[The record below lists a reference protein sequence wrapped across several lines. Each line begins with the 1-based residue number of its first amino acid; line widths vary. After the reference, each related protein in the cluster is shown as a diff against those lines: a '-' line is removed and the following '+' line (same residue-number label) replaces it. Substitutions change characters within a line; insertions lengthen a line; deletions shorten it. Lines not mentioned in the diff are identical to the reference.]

1 MMRNLLRSLFEV
13 IKPMPLNGIS
23 RLMKPGERGFAYVPL
38 TAPVEI
44 EIEALPYMADRNTF
58 EASIRWIGHV

>member
-1 MMRNLLRSLFEV
+1 MMHNLQRRLFEV
-13 IKPMPLNGIS
+13 TKAMRLNGTS

-38 TAPVEI
+38 TDPVEI
-44 EIEALPYMADRNTF
+44 EIETLPCTVDRDTF